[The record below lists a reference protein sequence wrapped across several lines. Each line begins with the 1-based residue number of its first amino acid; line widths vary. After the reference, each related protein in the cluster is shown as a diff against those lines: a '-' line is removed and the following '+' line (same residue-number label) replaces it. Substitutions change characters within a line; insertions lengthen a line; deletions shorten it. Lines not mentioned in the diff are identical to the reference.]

1 MYTTRLSL
9 FAATEYLV
17 LAVPAQAADP
27 STQSTQQGSQ
37 DTSTAMHHDMMSGMK
52 DMHAMKPTGDADA
65 DFAHMM
71 EHHHAQAV
79 KMTQTYLRG
88 AKDPALKAWA
98 QESLKSQQQEL
109 DELRKIRPASGKTGS

>member
-1 MYTTRLSL
+1 MYTTRPLL
-9 FAATEYLV
+9 AAMAILAFAGPTL
-17 LAVPAQAADP
+17 AADP
-27 STQSTQQGSQ
+27 STQSTAQGSH
-37 DTSTAMHHDMMSGMK
+37 DTSTAMHHEMMSGMK
-52 DMHAMKPTGDADA
+52 DMHGMKPTGDADA
-65 DFAHMM
+65 YFAHMM

-98 QESLKSQQQEL
+98 QKSLKSQQQEL

>member
-1 MYTTRLSL
+1 MYTLRFSL
-9 FAATEYLV
+9 LAATAFLA

-27 STQSTQQGSQ
+27 STQSTGQGSQ

-52 DMHAMKPTGDADA
+52 EMHGMKPTGDADA

-98 QESLKSQQQEL
+98 QKSLKSQQQEL
-109 DELRKIRPASGKTGS
+109 DELKKIRPDSKKAGS

>member
-9 FAATEYLV
+9 FAATAFLV

-79 KMTQTYLRG
+79 KTTQTYLRG

-98 QESLKSQQQEL
+98 QKTLKSQQQEL
-109 DELRKIRPASGKTGS
+109 DELRKIWPSSGKTGS

>member
-1 MYTTRLSL
+1 MYTTRFPVL
-9 FAATEYLV
+9 AATAF
-17 LAVPAQAADP
+17 LALAGPAQAADP
-27 STQSTQQGSQ
+27 STQSAAQGSQ
-37 DTSTAMHHDMMSGMK
+37 DTSTSLHHDMMSGMK

-98 QESLKSQQQEL
+98 QKSLKSQQQEL
-109 DELRKIRPASGKTGS
+109 DELRKIRPAAGKTGS